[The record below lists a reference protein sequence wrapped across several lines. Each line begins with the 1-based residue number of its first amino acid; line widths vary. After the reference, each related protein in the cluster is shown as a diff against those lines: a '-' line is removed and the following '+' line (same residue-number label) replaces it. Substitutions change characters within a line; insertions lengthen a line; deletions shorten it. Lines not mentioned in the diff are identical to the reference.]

1 MTYLNLVVIR
11 SANLDR
17 AVAFYRILGMRFT
30 QHSHGN
36 GPEHYTSET
45 ADLVF
50 ELYPLTSRQT
60 PTISM
65 RLGFQVDDLDELVM
79 ELGAIGV
86 KILTPP
92 QDSPWGRRAVVQDW
106 DGHTIELT
114 TIGPVD

>member
-11 SANLDR
+11 STDIDR
-17 AVAFYRILGMRFT
+17 AVTFYRMLGMRFT
-30 QHSHGN
+30 QHSHGS
-36 GPEHYTSET
+36 GPAHYTSKT

-50 ELYPLTSRQT
+50 ELYPLASSQM
-60 PTISM
+60 PTITM

-79 ELGAIGV
+79 ELESIGA

-92 QDSPWGRRAVVQDW
+92 QDSPWGRRAIVQDL

-114 TIGPVD
+114 TIGPTV